1 MCVSLCEQRHSGV
14 QKANHSLPSLSW
26 SLPNPAAATEQQAW
40 PERLKSNVEE
50 LLQSSLSLGGQEP
63 GPDHKQSPG
72 QEHEQEE
79 GQEQD
84 EQEEEEQE
92 EEGKQEE
99 GEGTEEGL
107 KAITGLQ
114 TDSQPKFQ
122 AEVLSPNPFSF
133 TPRVREVETTPM
145 MMENIQELIRS
156 AQEMDERNDVYDE
169 DSTWKS
175 QNSGRYR
182 KF

>member
-1 MCVSLCEQRHSGV
+1 MS
-14 QKANHSLPSLSW
+14 
-26 SLPNPAAATEQQAW
+26 
-40 PERLKSNVEE
+40 
-50 LLQSSLSLGGQEP
+50 
-63 GPDHKQSPG
+63 
-72 QEHEQEE
+72 
-79 GQEQD
+79 
-84 EQEEEEQE
+84 
-92 EEGKQEE
+92 
-99 GEGTEEGL
+99 
-107 KAITGLQ
+107 GLQ

-133 TPRVREVETTPM
+133 TPRVREVETTPV

-182 KF
+182 KSWAPTSPTLPAAFFGNEKPTFPASTSRPTQTWLGFRRT